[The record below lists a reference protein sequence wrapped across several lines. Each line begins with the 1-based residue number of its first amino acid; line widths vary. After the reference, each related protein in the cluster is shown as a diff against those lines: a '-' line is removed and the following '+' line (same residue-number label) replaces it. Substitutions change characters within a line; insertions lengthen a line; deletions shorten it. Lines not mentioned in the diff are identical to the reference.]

1 VIEPS
6 GPESPQRPAPR
17 RRGTP
22 AALLASLLIAAVV
35 GGAVGAGVTL
45 GVLRL
50 QGRTASSTVDLGGA
64 LGTSDDTTV
73 AGVAQKTVP
82 AVVSIVTRESN
93 LANGSGFLVSSDG
106 FIVTNV
112 GVVGSAQTL
121 TVLVNGDSH
130 RHDGRLVDFDCG
142 TGVAVLKVDQV
153 SNLPALTFG
162 DSNGLRLGQNVIAVG
177 GSLSDRRSV
186 TRGIVSGL
194 HRTATVTNPAATG
207 DSQLGNVIQ
216 TDAGIDAS
224 MSGGP
229 LLNSGGQVVG
239 VTMAGVNQSQPVAFA
254 LSAGD
259 LQPGIEQILQTGQ
272 LMVPSLG
279 VQAVEVSSDE
289 AALKGGPVG
298 ARLSGIASAGP
309 ADRAGLRTG
318 DIIVQLD
325 DQRLDDA
332 HPLAQVLR
340 SRFKPDQKVTVT
352 YVRGGGSSQ
361 LQLTLRG
368 EHPACP

>member
-1 VIEPS
+1 LLV
-6 GPESPQRPAPR
+6 
-17 RRGTP
+17 
-22 AALLASLLIAAVV
+22 AAIL
-35 GGAVGAGVTL
+35 GGAIGAGVTL

-73 AGVAQKTVP
+73 AAVAQRTVP
-82 AVVSIVTRESN
+82 AVVSIVTRESS
-93 LANGSGFLVSSDG
+93 LAHGSGFLVSGDG
-106 FIVTNV
+106 FVVTNV
-112 GVVGSAQTL
+112 GVIGGAQTL

-130 RHDGRLVDFDCG
+130 RHDARLVDFDCE

-177 GSLSDRRSV
+177 GSLSDHRSV
-186 TRGIVSGL
+186 TRGIVSAL
-194 HRTATVTNPAATG
+194 HRTATVSSPAGSG
-207 DSQLGNVIQ
+207 DSQLANVIR
-216 TDAGIDAS
+216 TDAGIDPS

-229 LLNSGGQVVG
+229 LLNTGGQVVG

-259 LQPGIEQILQTGQ
+259 LQPGIDQIVQTGQ
-272 LMVPSLG
+272 LIVPSLG
-279 VQAVEVSSDE
+279 AQVVDVSADE
-289 AALKGGPVG
+289 ATLKGGPVG
-298 ARLSGIASAGP
+298 ARVSGVASGGP
-309 ADRAGLRTG
+309 AERAGLRTG
-318 DIIVQLD
+318 DVIVQLD

-332 HPLAQVLR
+332 HPLPQVLR
-340 SRFKPDQKVTVT
+340 SRFKPDQRVTVT
-352 YVRGGGSSQ
+352 YVRGSGSSQ